1 MAFDCFLEFEGV
13 RGECS
18 DTAHPNA
25 IEVIGYTHG
34 MTRTAGLTRGASG
47 GFESV
52 ADHKDFVIQ

>member
-1 MAFDCFLEFEGV
+1 
-13 RGECS
+13 
-18 DTAHPNA
+18 
-25 IEVIGYTHG
+25 